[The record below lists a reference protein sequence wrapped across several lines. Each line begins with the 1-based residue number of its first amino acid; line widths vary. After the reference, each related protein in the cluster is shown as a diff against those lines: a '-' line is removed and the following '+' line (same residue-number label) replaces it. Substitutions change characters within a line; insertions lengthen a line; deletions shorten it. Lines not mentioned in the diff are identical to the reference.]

1 MPQATTGSQERTHR
15 PSETPERIIIVKY
28 TLLGRTGVTVS
39 RLCLGCMSY
48 GDPAWRSWVLDETAS
63 RPFFRRAIEAGI
75 NFFDTADMY
84 SLGVSE
90 EVTGRALREYA
101 KLEEC
106 VVATKVFNPMSD
118 RPNMGGLSRKHIV
131 QGCEASLRRLGMET
145 IDLYQIHRY
154 DPHTPLEEML
164 SALDL
169 LVRQGKVRY
178 LGASSMAAWKFA
190 QALGVSD
197 RRGWARFVTM
207 QNHYN
212 LLYREEEREMIP
224 LCEAEG
230 VASIPWSPLARGLLA
245 GTRRSPA
252 DKESTRRAES
262 DDYARKLYDQP
273 SDRDV
278 IDAVRQV
285 AQKRGLPPAQIALAW
300 MLSKPTVAAPIIGA
314 TKLSHLE
321 DALAALDLTLN
332 ADEIAQLEAPYRPHP
347 VRGH

>member
-1 MPQATTGSQERTHR
+1 M
-15 PSETPERIIIVKY
+15 KY
-28 TLLGRTGVTVS
+28 TFLGRTGVTVS

-48 GDPAWRSWVLDETAS
+48 GDPSWRSWVLDETAS
-63 RPFFRRAIEAGI
+63 RPFFRRAVEAGI

-90 EVTGRALREYA
+90 EVTGRALREFA

-106 VVATKVFNPMSD
+106 VVASKVFNPMSD

-145 IDLYQIHRY
+145 IDLYQIHRF
-154 DPHTPLEEML
+154 DPHTPIDEML
-164 SALDL
+164 AALDL
-169 LVRQGKVRY
+169 LVHQGKVRY
-178 LGASSMAAWKFA
+178 LGASSMEAWRFA
-190 QALGVSD
+190 QALSASE

-230 VASIPWSPLARGLLA
+230 VALIPWSPLARGLLA
-245 GTRRSPA
+245 GTRRSPT
-252 DKESTRRAES
+252 DKEATRRAES
-262 DDYARKLYDQP
+262 DEYTRKLYDQP
-273 SDRDV
+273 SDQNV

-285 AQKRGLPPAQIALAW
+285 AQKRGVSPAQIALAW
-300 MLSKPTVAAPIIGA
+300 LLAKPAVAAPIIGA
-314 TKLSHLE
+314 TKLPHLD
-321 DALAALDLTLN
+321 DALAALDLELSPE
-332 ADEIAQLEAPYRPHP
+332 EIAQVEAPYRPHP